1 MIPQENLVAVEEEE
15 YNRLIFLLQA
25 VYFCF
30 KYVYKVGPAGFEPT
44 TSSAQGWHP
53 TMLDNDPSFI
63 LKFSSNFNL
72 ILIDVESKV
81 YPALLLYY
89 LRL

>member
-15 YNRLIFLLQA
+15 YSYFIFYYRS
-25 VYFCF
+25 YFCF
-30 KYVYKVGPAGFEPT
+30 KLVYKVGPVGFEPT

-63 LKFSSNFNL
+63 LEFPSNFNL
-72 ILIDVESKV
+72 ILIDMERKV
-81 YPALLLYY
+81 CPALLLYY

>member
-1 MIPQENLVAVEEEE
+1 
-15 YNRLIFLLQA
+15 
-25 VYFCF
+25 
-30 KYVYKVGPAGFEPT
+30 
-44 TSSAQGWHP
+44 
-53 TMLDNDPSFI
+53 MLDNDPSFI

-72 ILIDVESKV
+72 ILIDVESNL